1 MTQQI
6 FVDREKELEFLEKSY
21 TSKKPE
27 FIILYGRR
35 RVGKTELILK
45 FLKKKNGIYF
55 LSSTE
60 GDREN
65 ISMFKAKIAEFID
78 DESFLNVEFKDWFSL
93 FNSLFKNTRF
103 LELMKKEKIV
113 IVIDEFPFLIHSN
126 PAIPS
131 IFQRIWEL
139 VLKNK
144 NIMLI
149 LCGSSV
155 GVMEEKVVGYKS
167 PLYGRRTGQW
177 EVRPLSFIYIKK
189 FFPTYSIEELAKT
202 WFIVGGVPEYLLKFE
217 PRLSLWQNV
226 KENILEKGSYLYR
239 EAEVL
244 LNQEFRE
251 PKNYKLIFKAI
262 SLGRLTLGEICNFTG
277 LDKSMVS
284 KYLDV
289 LSSMHIIRG
298 ELPITASPKSKKR
311 LYFLI
316 DPYFNFWFRYVY
328 PNKIDLEARRT
339 KEVLAMIKKDF
350 PNYCGFMFE
359 RLVRQ
364 LILERVVLTD
374 FNPTK
379 IGKWWYKEKE
389 IDVIA
394 LNDQTKEV
402 LFGECKWKEKVDVRR
417 VLHDLKEKA
426 KFVDWNIEK
435 RKEYYAIFAKSFR
448 RKIKEKNLLL
458 FDLKD
463 LGRIFR

>member
-189 FFPTYSIEELAKT
+189 FFPTYSIEQLAKT

-262 SLGRLTLGEICNFTG
+262 SLGRLTLGEICNFTR

-417 VLHDLKEKA
+417 VLYDLKEKA